1 MKRYLQ
7 EALSSTQISSYP
19 RNQKLIIS
27 NIKAPLLSL
36 SSSSSSSSA
45 IRSTQPQ
52 TSCRQVHT
60 VVMVRHGESLWN
72 QEKRFTGWCDV
83 PLTRHGEADA
93 KDAGLLMVI
102 IIIYQTN
109 LINKIALHYLIDIT
123 LFKHIK

>member
-1 MKRYLQ
+1 MINMKRYLP
-7 EALSSTQISSYP
+7 ETLSSTRISSYP
-19 RNQKLIIS
+19 HNQKLIIS

-36 SSSSSSSSA
+36 SSSSSSA

-102 IIIYQTN
+102 IIYQTN
-109 LINKIALHYLIDIT
+109 LINKITLHYIIDIT